1 MKITYSYTNFL
12 KSNIPITST
21 SLKQKNNSNSSLK
34 HSITSEKNHINCDLC
49 RKCHNYHKLLH
60 TDKELLSEYIQT
72 HTNYLKL
79 IGNSRYKNKSPLKF
93 VHDHNNK
100 IINKI
105 GLIPVPSKS
114 GSKIKKNE
122 RKNLYE
128 LQRSIVMIRRFQ
140 YNKKNFFDENEYENY
155 FLSLVIKIQLWWKK
169 MCKIIKIQ
177 KIFKGWFIRNAYKS
191 LIAFKILMDEF
202 ENVLNKILVR
212 KCFGKIKNYFK
223 FSDEFKNVNKGFF
236 VSKKNLCLKKKIF
249 ENVIFLQK
257 NLRKFFAEKKMK
269 KMI

>member
-1 MKITYSYTNFL
+1 MKITYSYSNFL
-12 KSNIPITST
+12 KSHPLNPKPLNLSST
-21 SLKQKNNSNSSLK
+21 SSTSHLNC
-34 HSITSEKNHINCDLC
+34 SICT
-49 RKCHNYHKLLH
+49 KCHNYHKLLH
-60 TDKELLSEYIQT
+60 TDKKLLSEYIQS
-72 HTNYLKL
+72 HNNYLKL

-93 VHDHNNK
+93 VYDHNNE
-100 IINKI
+100 IINKNKI

-114 GSKIKKNE
+114 GSKINQKEK
-122 RKNLYE
+122 KNLYE

-140 YNKKNFFDENEYENY
+140 YNKRNFIDEEEYENY